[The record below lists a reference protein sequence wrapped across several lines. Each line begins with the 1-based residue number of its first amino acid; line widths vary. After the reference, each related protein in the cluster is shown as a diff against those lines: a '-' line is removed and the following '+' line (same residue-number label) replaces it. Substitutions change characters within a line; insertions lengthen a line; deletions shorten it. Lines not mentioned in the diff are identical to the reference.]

1 MPTKAKA
8 AAKAKNH
15 PARWRKI
22 FTPQIIIAGAAS
34 LFCIVMTIVCLLNP
48 GTKTVSVT
56 SLVENLKPLDAVKPK
71 DRLVQQF
78 TSDGDYVRFGLYYA
92 NFSNYIQGGKLHV
105 DVQKSHGEVVQFTY
119 DIAGAFDNSF
129 LYIDYALEKDEV
141 YTVTVYITD
150 GAEGITFF
158 TTTAD
163 NYHAKLALNKTPL
176 SSSIIMT
183 FVSETKDSF
192 AAWYYVM
199 ALVLLTC
206 YIVLKID
213 KDVYVQNS

>member
-1 MPTKAKA
+1 M
-8 AAKAKNH
+8 
-15 PARWRKI
+15 WQKI
-22 FTPQIIIAGAAS
+22 FTPQIIIASVAS
-34 LFCIVMTIVCLLNP
+34 LFCIVMVIVCLLNP
-48 GTKTVSVT
+48 GTKTVSVA
-56 SLVENLKPLDAVKPK
+56 SPVENLKPLDAVKSK

-129 LYIDYALEKDEV
+129 LYVNYPLEKDEIYKV
-141 YTVTVYITD
+141 TIYTTD

-158 TTTAD
+158 TTSISS
-163 NYHAKLALNKTPL
+163 YSAKLTFNNTPL
-176 SSSIIMT
+176 SSSIIMA

-199 ALVLLTC
+199 ALALIAC

-213 KDVYVQNS
+213 KDVYV